1 MDFKCIELKD
11 VDWAYLAQD
20 MDYWL
25 TLVNT
30 ETDFGAL
37 IRKCQQFDQLNKY
50 DPSSGTPLFE
60 ISWLIGS
67 HNRK

>member
-30 ETDFGAL
+30 GTGFGVL
-37 IRKCQQFDQLNKY
+37 IRKC
-50 DPSSGTPLFE
+50 
-60 ISWLIGS
+60 
-67 HNRK
+67 

>member
-11 VDWAYLAQD
+11 VDWTYLAQD

-30 ETDFGAL
+30 EQIL
-37 IRKCQQFDQLNKY
+37 
-50 DPSSGTPLFE
+50 
-60 ISWLIGS
+60 GS
-67 HNRK
+67 LLVNASNLTS

>member
-11 VDWAYLAQD
+11 VDWTYLAQD

-30 ETDFGAL
+30 EQILGSLLVNASNLT
-37 IRKCQQFDQLNKY
+37 QLNIY
-50 DPSSGTPLFE
+50 DPSSGTMLLE
-60 ISWLIGS
+60 IGWLIS
-67 HNRK
+67 FHNRK